1 MKKFVKF
8 FLVLCAIMLPFMSVD
23 AKKTTTTTS
32 AKTASGEPINIY
44 IFYGN
49 GCPHC
54 AELEE
59 YMKNTLKQ
67 DSNYNGMFK
76 TVYYEVWYNST
87 NSGLMS
93 SVAEHFNYS
102 VSGVPFFVIGDK
114 YFSGYGDTMND
125 QITAAIKE
133 AYENPDYVDV
143 VAQVEKETGVTGE
156 ETNPEETTSTD
167 SSDNEKNT
175 SSSNDTI
182 GYVILGITVVVIILI
197 IFFRKNDDSDEDSD
211 DEDEEDENDDSDD
224 EDDDDESDDD
234 EEKDEEDTN
243 EPAED
248 EKKEETKKS
257 TKSKSSA
264 KKSTSKKTTKKTT
277 TKKSSKKSK

>member
-1 MKKFVKF
+1 MKKFVRF

-23 AKKTTTTTS
+23 AKKAITTTTS
-32 AKTASGEPINIY
+32 AKTASGEPVNIY

-67 DSNYNGMFK
+67 DSNYNTMFK
-76 TVYYEVWYNST
+76 TVYFEVWYNST
-87 NSGLMS
+87 NSSLMS

-143 VAQVEKETGVTGE
+143 VAQVEKDSGITGE
-156 ETNPEETTSTD
+156 ETNPEESTD
-167 SSDNEKNT
+167 ASDTEDNT
-175 SSSNDTI
+175 TTKSNDTI

-197 IFFRKNDDSDEDSD
+197 IFFRKNDDSDEDDEDSD
-211 DEDEEDENDDSDD
+211 DEDETEDDDSDEDSDD
-224 EDDDDESDDD
+224 E
-234 EEKDEEDTN
+234 EENEED
-243 EPAED
+243 EDAED
-248 EKKEETKKS
+248 EKKEEPKKT

-264 KKSTSKKTTKKTT
+264 KKSTSKKTTTKKTT

>member
-1 MKKFVKF
+1 MKKFVRF

-23 AKKTTTTTS
+23 AKKATTTTTS
-32 AKTASGEPINIY
+32 AKTASGEPVNIY

-67 DSNYNGMFK
+67 DSNYNTMFK
-76 TVYYEVWYNST
+76 TVYFEVWYNST
-87 NSGLMS
+87 NSSLMS

-143 VAQVEKETGVTGE
+143 VAQVEKDSGITGE
-156 ETNPEETTSTD
+156 ETNPEESTD
-167 SSDNEKNT
+167 ASDTEDNT
-175 SSSNDTI
+175 TTKSNDTI

-211 DEDEEDENDDSDD
+211 DEEENEEDED
-224 EDDDDESDDD
+224 
-234 EEKDEEDTN
+234 
-243 EPAED
+243 AED
-248 EKKEETKKS
+248 EKKEEPKKT

-264 KKSTSKKTTKKTT
+264 KKSTSKKTTTKKTT